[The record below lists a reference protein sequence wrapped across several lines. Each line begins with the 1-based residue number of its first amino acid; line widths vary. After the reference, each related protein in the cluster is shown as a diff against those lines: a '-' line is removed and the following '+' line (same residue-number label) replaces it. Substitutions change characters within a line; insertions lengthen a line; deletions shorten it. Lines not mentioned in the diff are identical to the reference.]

1 MADGDGTQQGGPA
14 NSGGSEGGVQA
25 TLFTQEQV
33 NSFNAQA
40 KRAALGNFFK
50 ELGFE
55 EVPDAETI
63 KTTFQTAAEHKKLKD
78 GEKGDVERLNTE
90 LSTAKE
96 KLAKVPTL
104 ETTILQQQLA
114 GTEGLPVRF
123 WKFVEG
129 KTEDEI
135 KESIEGLKKDL
146 NLTEDGN
153 DDGGSGRQQQQTVG
167 TGARPPAPNQQQGRT
182 GSGGAPG
189 KTLSAGRE
197 AYEAKHKA
205 TKE

>member
-1 MADGDGTQQGGPA
+1 MADGDGTPSGGSA

-25 TLFTQEQV
+25 TLFTQDQV

-40 KRAALGNFFK
+40 KRGAVGSFFK

-55 EVPDAETI
+55 DAPDAETI
-63 KTTFQTAAEHKKLKD
+63 KSAFQAAAEHKKLKD

-90 LSTAKE
+90 LSTTKE
-96 KLAKVPTL
+96 KAARVPTL

-146 NLTEDGN
+146 NLTDGGD
-153 DDGGSGRQQQQTVG
+153 DDGSSGRQQQQVG

>member
-1 MADGDGTQQGGPA
+1 MADGDGTPSGGSA
-14 NSGGSEGGVQA
+14 NSGSGEGGVQT

-33 NSFNAQA
+33 NTFNAQA
-40 KRAALGNFFK
+40 KRAAVGNFFK
-50 ELGFE
+50 ELGFDD
-55 EVPDAETI
+55 VPDAETV

-90 LSTAKE
+90 LGTVKE
-96 KLAKVPTL
+96 KAAKVPTL

-146 NLTEDGN
+146 NLTDDGN
-153 DDGGSGRQQQQTVG
+153 DDGGNGQQQQQVG